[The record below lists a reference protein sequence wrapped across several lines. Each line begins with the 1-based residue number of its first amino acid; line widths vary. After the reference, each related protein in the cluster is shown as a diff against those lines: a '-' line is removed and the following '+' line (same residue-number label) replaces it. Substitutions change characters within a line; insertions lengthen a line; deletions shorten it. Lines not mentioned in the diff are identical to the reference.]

1 MKVTVKKE
9 TGLQKLTNVFSD
21 MFSSDTKSIVE
32 LFPYK
37 TIAED
42 GLIKDK
48 QDKYQRVLKI
58 GVSDLESLEQE
69 ELNKYIGKFSY
80 CLRIMMGSIKIL
92 NISTP
97 TPIEKNVEYW
107 DELIKDTRTEISQL
121 DPESPFY
128 QSEIHSLERTLEMQT
143 EAYGRLLFISTL
155 SEMNFRLI
163 LYSDSI
169 KEIEQKTDMLI
180 RAGGKELG
188 FVKASKEEVEQM
200 AYKLN
205 NMNDLE
211 NNLNLD

>member
-1 MKVTVKKE
+1 MKVKLKKE
-9 TGLQKLTNVFSD
+9 TGIKKISSIVSD
-21 MFSSDTKSIVE
+21 IFSSDTKSLVE

-48 QDKYQRVLKI
+48 NDKYQRVLKI
-58 GVSDLESLEQE
+58 GVSDLESLEQD
-69 ELNKYIGKFSY
+69 ELNKYIDKFSY
-80 CLRIMMGSIKIL
+80 CLRIMMGSLKII

-97 TPIEKNVEYW
+97 TPIEKNVAYW
-107 DELIKDTRTEISQL
+107 DELIKDTRTEIAQL
-121 DPESPFY
+121 DVESPFY
-128 QSEIHSLERTLEMQT
+128 QTEIYSLERTLEMQT
-143 EAYGRLLFISTL
+143 EAYARLLFISTL
-155 SEMNFRLI
+155 SEMNFRLV
-163 LYSDSI
+163 LYSESI

-200 AYKLN
+200 TYKLN

-211 NNLNLD
+211 NNMND